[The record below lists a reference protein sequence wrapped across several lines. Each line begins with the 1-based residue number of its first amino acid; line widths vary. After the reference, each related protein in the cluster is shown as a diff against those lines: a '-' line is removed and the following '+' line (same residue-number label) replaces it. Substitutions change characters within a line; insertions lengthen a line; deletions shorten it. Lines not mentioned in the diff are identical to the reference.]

1 MIKKTN
7 NKNIGSYAALGC
19 FVLLTTPPQ
28 SADKPYF
35 GVRIARETEGRLER
49 YSPTYKCADPEQ
61 AKSLAD
67 EIAKDRGNLK
77 VIVRAAPEHPV
88 LRPPTAK

>member
-1 MIKKTN
+1 MAKKVT

-35 GVRIARETEGRLER
+35 GVRVAAENDGRLIR
-49 YSPTYKCADPEQ
+49 YSPTYKCPDPEQ
-61 AKSLAD
+61 ARALAN

-77 VIVRAAPEHPV
+77 VVVRKAPEHPV
-88 LRPPTAK
+88 IRPPAPF